1 MKNNKIKNIIA
12 SKKGIDKIAVYFL
25 ILLVVSGI
33 IGAIYACT
41 FFVNNGGC
49 WGVSHSYY
57 NTSITPSSYF
67 YNGDFEE
74 INDRYIKDS
83 VGFNFDLE
91 SEKKNSNI
99 IPVDTTSYVNEELDW
114 DKLYAYFYQYIENK
128 GRGRC
133 IFRNQGC
140 YINING
146 DYCLIYYLTP
156 TEIYFNL
163 DNLEN
168 MENKDG
174 SKVINIFLDA
184 IYDGAIFK
192 DRESMLSFFDYLG
205 SKSSIL
211 GTYFLM
217 WDFRDTH
224 ADLKK
229 PVIYLYPEKEI
240 DISVTV
246 SGADLTTTYPKYEN
260 GWNITAYPDGT
271 LIDGNGREYNYLYWE
286 GLSNNFIDM
295 SKGFVVSKD
304 NYIEFLEEKLDY
316 IGLSNKESADFIS
329 YWLPY
334 MNEFEYCQV
343 SFQMENYEEQVKLDF
358 SVAPDNE
365 LRVFVAFKGLDETID
380 IEEQDLSY
388 YADFKRDSF
397 VVVEWGGSF
406 IK

>member
-25 ILLVVSGI
+25 ILLVVAGI
-33 IGAIYACT
+33 IGTIYAYV
-41 FFVNNGGC
+41 FFFNNTGC
-49 WGVSHSYY
+49 WGVLHSDY
-57 NTSITPSSYF
+57 NTSVTPSSCF

-91 SEKKNSNI
+91 LEKKNSNI
-99 IPVDTTSYVNEELDW
+99 LSVDTTSYVNEELDW
-114 DKLYAYFYQYIENK
+114 DKLYAYFYQYIENN

-140 YINING
+140 YININD
-146 DYCLIYYLTP
+146 DYYLIYYLTP

-184 IYDGAIFK
+184 IHDGAIFK

-205 SKSSIL
+205 NKSSIL

-217 WDFRDTH
+217 WDFRDTE

-286 GLSNNFIDM
+286 GLSNNFIDI
-295 SKGFVVSKD
+295 SNGFVVSKD

-334 MNEFEYCQV
+334 MNEFEYCLV

-358 SVAPDNE
+358 SINPDNE
-365 LRVFVAFKGLDETID
+365 LRVFVAFKGLSDFVQ

-388 YADFKRDSF
+388 YEDFERSGF
-397 VVVEWGGSF
+397 TVVEWGGTF
-406 IK
+406 IE

>member
-33 IGAIYACT
+33 IGTIYG

-49 WGVSHSYY
+49 WGVSHSYS
-57 NTSITPSSYF
+57 NSDITPSSRF
-67 YNGDFEE
+67 YKGDFEE
-74 INDRYIKDS
+74 INVRYLEDS

-99 IPVDTTSYVNEELDW
+99 ISVDTTSYVNEELDW
-114 DKLYAYFYQYIENK
+114 DKLYAYFYQYIENN

-240 DISVTV
+240 AISVTV
-246 SGADLTTTYPKYEN
+246 EGADLTTTYPKYEN

-316 IGLSNKESADFIS
+316 IGLSNKESVDFIS
-329 YWLPY
+329 YWLPQ
-334 MNEFEYCQV
+334 MNDYDYCQV